1 MSKFLNRD
9 LYTEIEYRVL
19 CEFLV
24 SSFRY
29 KPKTEK
35 NYAYDFNI
43 FRKYMNIS
51 IFDVDSTACEYFIKN
66 TDMAYPS
73 PQAPAT
79 IERIYSQLH
88 RLYEY
93 LLEQSKVAN
102 NPFNA
107 VKKPAVVRSIRQDK
121 VLSFEE
127 AESLLNAAK
136 ELDLRDCAML
146 QFLFTTGLKV
156 KDFVALNWNN
166 IICDSN
172 GELGIYIQK
181 HNKPY
186 YNKLHYEVV
195 ETLLKYRQSIGM
207 EQTIAA
213 SEATPIFI
221 NAKRQRISQN
231 WVRLVIKDACMMAG
245 IKAHSPS
252 SLRNSMGAFMLTFG
266 VTPMEVA
273 EVMGYSDTF
282 LTTRLPIVLPKRTDY
297 LHFNVRGVSKVLL
310 ESSRME

>member
-1 MSKFLNRD
+1 MSLFLNRE
-9 LYTEIEYRVL
+9 LYTEDEYRVL
-19 CEFLV
+19 CDFLV
-24 SSFRY
+24 SHFRY

-43 FRKYMNIS
+43 FRKYMNRS
-51 IFDVDSTACEYFIKN
+51 IFKVDSADCETFIKN
-66 TDMAYPS
+66 TDKAYPS
-73 PQAPAT
+73 RQAPAT

-93 LLEQSKVAN
+93 LREQNKIEE
-102 NPFNA
+102 NPFNY
-107 VKKPAVVRSIRQDK
+107 VEKPAVDRSISKDK

-136 ELDLRDCAML
+136 KLELRDCAML
-146 QFLFTTGLKV
+146 QFLFTTGLKI
-156 KDFVALNWNN
+156 KDFVSLNWNN
-166 IICDSN
+166 IICDTR
-172 GELGIYIQK
+172 GELGLYIQK

-186 YNKLHYEVV
+186 YNKLHNDVIDI
-195 ETLLKYRQSIGM
+195 LLQYRELLGK

-213 SEATPIFI
+213 SESAPIFI
-221 NAKRQRISQN
+221 NAKGTRISQN

-252 SLRNSMGAFMLTFG
+252 SIRNSLGAFMLTFG
-266 VTPMEVA
+266 VAPEEVA
-273 EVMGYSDTF
+273 QVMGYSDTF

-297 LHFNVRGVSKVLL
+297 LHFNIKGVSKVQADA
-310 ESSRME
+310 EHE

>member
-1 MSKFLNRD
+1 MSVFLNRD
-9 LYTEIEYRVL
+9 LYAEDEYRML
-19 CEFLV
+19 CDFLV
-24 SSFRY
+24 SNFRN

-43 FRKYMNIS
+43 FRRYIRKS
-51 IFDVDSTACEYFIKN
+51 ILEVDTAVCEAFIKN
-66 TDMAYPS
+66 TDKAYPS

-93 LLEQSKVAN
+93 LMEQNKIAE
-102 NPFNA
+102 NPFNYIE
-107 VKKPAVVRSIRQDK
+107 KPAADRSISKDK

-136 ELDLRDCAML
+136 ELELRDCAMMQL
-146 QFLFTTGLKV
+146 LFTTGLKI
-156 KDFVALNWNN
+156 KDFVSLNWNN
-166 IICDSN
+166 IICDAN

-186 YNKLHYEVV
+186 YNKLHDHVIDILFQYRE
-195 ETLLKYRQSIGM
+195 LLGKPH
-207 EQTIAA
+207 TIAA
-213 SEATPIFI
+213 SESTPIFV
-221 NAKRQRISQN
+221 NAKGVRISQN

-252 SLRNSMGAFMLTFG
+252 SIRNSLGAFMLTFG
-266 VTPMEVA
+266 VTPEEVA
-273 EVMGYSDTF
+273 QVMGYSDAF
-282 LTTRLPIVLPKRTDY
+282 LTTRLPIVLPKRADY
-297 LHFNVRGVSKVLL
+297 LHFNIKGVYIAGP
-310 ESSRME
+310 EAEHE

>member
-1 MSKFLNRD
+1 MSLFLNRE
-9 LYTEIEYRVL
+9 LYTEDEYRVL
-19 CEFLV
+19 CDFLV
-24 SSFRY
+24 SHFRY

-43 FRKYMNIS
+43 FRKYMNRS
-51 IFDVDSTACEYFIKN
+51 IFKVDSADCETFIKN
-66 TDMAYPS
+66 TDKAYPS
-73 PQAPAT
+73 RQAPAT

-93 LLEQSKVAN
+93 LREQNKIEE
-102 NPFNA
+102 NPFNY
-107 VKKPAVVRSIRQDK
+107 VEKPAVDRSISKDK

-136 ELDLRDCAML
+136 KLELRDCAML
-146 QFLFTTGLKV
+146 QFLFTTGLKI
-156 KDFVALNWNN
+156 KDFVSLNWNN
-166 IICDSN
+166 IICDTR
-172 GELGIYIQK
+172 GELGLYIQK

-186 YNKLHYEVV
+186 YNKLHNDVIDI
-195 ETLLKYRQSIGM
+195 LLQYRELLGK

-213 SEATPIFI
+213 SESTPIFI
-221 NAKRQRISQN
+221 NAKGTRISQN

-252 SLRNSMGAFMLTFG
+252 SIRNSLGAFMLTFG
-266 VTPMEVA
+266 VTPEEVA
-273 EVMGYSDTF
+273 QVMGYSDTF

-297 LHFNVRGVSKVLL
+297 LHFNIKGVSKVQADA
-310 ESSRME
+310 EHE